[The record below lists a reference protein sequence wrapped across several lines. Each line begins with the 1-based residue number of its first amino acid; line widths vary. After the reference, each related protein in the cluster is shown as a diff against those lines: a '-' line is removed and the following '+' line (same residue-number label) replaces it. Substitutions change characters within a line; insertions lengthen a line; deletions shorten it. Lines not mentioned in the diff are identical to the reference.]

1 MEVIYFS
8 PVNKNVMFIIKYDT
22 QQNCAS
28 SVIEMQGQ
36 HIGIETKQ
44 RFIFTGSLHGRV
56 GILIDEW
63 LQPPSLF

>member
-1 MEVIYFS
+1 MEVTYFS
-8 PVNKNVMFIIKYDT
+8 PVNQNVMFITKYDA

-28 SVIEMQGQ
+28 SVIEMQRQ

-56 GILIDEW
+56 GILMNEW